1 MWDTESGTKNGDF
14 GWDCEGC
21 GRGQVVVIFGQEIWP
36 LVTFILTGREKLEK
50 KVGKWPK
57 KVGKWPFL
65 KTKVA
70 TKFVSK
76 DGRNGL
82 R

>member
-1 MWDTESGTKNGDF
+1 MAGVGSGTYLWGF
-14 GWDCEGC
+14 WWDCEARV
-21 GRGQVVVIFGQEIWP
+21 RGQVVVIFGQKNWP
-36 LVTFILTGREKLEK
+36 VVTFILTGREKLKK
-50 KVGKWPK
+50 KVGKWSK

-70 TKFVSK
+70 TKIISK
-76 DGRNGL
+76 DGRNDL